1 MLGCCVAMKLGI
13 PMVFWMGKVLWS
25 QSAQLPGSLQMD
37 TYDDGIG
44 WAEYLIASAQPTG
57 SPANR

>member
-1 MLGCCVAMKLGI
+1 
-13 PMVFWMGKVLWS
+13 MGKVLWS

-37 TYDDGIG
+37 TYDDGMG